1 MKLAKKLVSIAAAGA
16 LLAGVL
22 AGCGGTG
29 SPAPSGTTA
38 VLPEGVPAD
47 VVQETLGIP
56 RGTVVATVN
65 GSDITAEEVL
75 YWVGYSAD
83 QASQYAG
90 TINWEQDLAG
100 ISTKEYVLNNALE
113 TAKLYE
119 VVWQQAQERDCL
131 LTDEDKADYE
141 TQVSGLKEQLLST
154 VSDAEAADTAEAE
167 YLRWLAYIG
176 ISNESFDMINQ
187 TPYIFTHLKDNLFS
201 SESLSEGDMDQWL
214 EENGVIR
221 AKHIL
226 VKAEAITDEAGN
238 VTDDGMAAA
247 LTKANEIRAELKT
260 GGDTE
265 ETFDE
270 LMERYSADVGNAGTV
285 NDPEGYI
292 FDTEGYLLSGQGS
305 LVTEFT
311 NGAAALELNQVS
323 EPVQSTYGYHILL
336 RLDADTDDTRTQYSA
351 TKMNEQADQWMEEAE
366 VEKTAEFDKLDA
378 EAYYT
383 ALTALRTEMSA
394 AAQPEPSAT
403 PSPSTTPSPSATP
416 AA

>member
-1 MKLAKKLVSIAAAGA
+1 MKFAKKFVSIAAAGA
-16 LLAGVL
+16 LLAGIL
-22 AGCGGTG
+22 SGCGTPG
-29 SPAPSGTTA
+29 SQASGTPE

-56 RGTVVATVN
+56 RDTVVATVN
-65 GSDITAEEVL
+65 GGDITAEEVL

-83 QASQYAG
+83 QASQYTG
-90 TINWEQDLAG
+90 TIDWEQDLDG
-100 ISTKEYVLNNALE
+100 VSTKEYVLNNAVE

-119 VVWQQAQERDCL
+119 VVWQQAQERSCL
-131 LTDEDKADYE
+131 LSDEDQADYDA
-141 TQVSGLKEQLLST
+141 QVSSLKEQLLSANGE
-154 VSDAEAADTAEAE
+154 DADADADAE

-176 ISNESFDMINQ
+176 ISTKSFDMINQ
-187 TPYIFTHLKDNLFS
+187 TPYIFTSLKNNLFS
-201 SESLSEGDMDQWL
+201 SETLSGDAMDQWL

-226 VKAEAITDEAGN
+226 VMAEATQDEAGT

-265 ETFDE
+265 EKFDE
-270 LMERYSADVGNAGTV
+270 LMERYTADISNTGTV
-285 NDPEGYI
+285 NNPEGYV
-292 FDTEGYLLSGQGS
+292 FDTTGALLSGQGS

-323 EPVQSTYGYHILL
+323 EPVQSTFGYHILL
-336 RLDADTDDTRTQYSA
+336 RLDADTDTTRTQYGA
-351 TKMNEQADQWMEEAE
+351 TKMNEQADQWMEETE
-366 VEKTAEFDKLDA
+366 VEKTADFDKLDA
-378 EAYYT
+378 ATYYT
-383 ALTALRTEMSA
+383 ALTALRAEMSA

-403 PSPSTTPSPSATP
+403 PAPSTSPTP